1 MPSSPV
7 EQRNF
12 YLTLSI
18 LEGQRLAHSAG
29 FSVPSVEVQESEL
42 LDTIQKWLV
51 LSTIGALDGVKECSD
66 WMMDML
72 EESNEWDE
80 EDLDN
85 TKNIISS
92 FGVGLISHLIDNE
105 VLLVNTDAVSDQVKT
120 SFTDFMGLFVTMDED
135 YDDEEDEEEEDD
147 E

>member
-1 MPSSPV
+1 LPSSPV

-42 LDTIQKWLV
+42 LDIIQKWLI
-51 LSTIGALDGVKECSD
+51 LSSIGALDGVKECSD

-72 EESNEWDE
+72 EESNEWEDE
-80 EDLDN
+80 DIDN

-105 VLLVNTDAVSDQVKT
+105 VLLINKDSVSDQVKT
-120 SFTDFMGLFVTMDED
+120 NFTDFMGLFVTMDED
-135 YDDEEDEEEEDD
+135 YDDEEDEEEDD